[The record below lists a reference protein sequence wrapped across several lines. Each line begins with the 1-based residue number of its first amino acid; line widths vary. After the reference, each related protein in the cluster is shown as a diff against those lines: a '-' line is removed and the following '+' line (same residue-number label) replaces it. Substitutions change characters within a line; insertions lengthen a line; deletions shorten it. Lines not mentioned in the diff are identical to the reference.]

1 MKKVRFNKIVLVI
14 IIFAC
19 FVFSSC
25 TIKQKPKAYE
35 KIYADDVAN
44 DVVMDEE
51 IGAEDMSDVSKY
63 IKEIKYSKIQIPTK
77 EELEKNKTLE
87 DKMWESLVENTVYIR
102 MPVGYED
109 DFSLRKYISV
119 DYIYNMYINGLK
131 GISWETEC
139 EMVKEFLVKRIFEHN
154 GLSSNG
160 E

>member
-1 MKKVRFNKIVLVI
+1 MKKIRLKKFILSI

-19 FVFSSC
+19 FVFTGC

-51 IGAEDMSDVSKY
+51 LGAEDMSDVSKY
-63 IKEIKYSKIQIPTK
+63 VEKINYSKIQIPTK
-77 EELEKNKTLE
+77 DELEKNKQLE
-87 DKMWESLVENTVYIR
+87 DTMWESLVENTVYKR
-102 MPVGYED
+102 LPVGYED
-109 DFSLRKYISV
+109 DFNLRKYISV

-154 GLSSNG
+154 GLSDDG